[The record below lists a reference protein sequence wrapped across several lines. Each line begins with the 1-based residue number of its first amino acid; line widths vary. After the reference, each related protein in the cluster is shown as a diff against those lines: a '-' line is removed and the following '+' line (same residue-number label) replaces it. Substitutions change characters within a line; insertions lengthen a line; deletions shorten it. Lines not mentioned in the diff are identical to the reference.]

1 MNDKPIGAGKS
12 SFDLIDVQKF
22 FSELNLQ
29 EGITFLD
36 VACGRGAYSL
46 AALKVVGVQGRIVSV
61 DLWEEGIEALQ
72 REILSGQI
80 SNLTALRADVSQ
92 KIPMENQSV
101 DVALLATVLHDL
113 IQDHKDQGALSEIKR
128 VLKLQGRLAVVEFK
142 KMEGPPGPPLSIRIA
157 LEEAMERLRPYSF
170 ELIKITEVGPY
181 NYLAL
186 FRKQNETF

>member
-46 AALKVVGVQGRIVSV
+46 AALKYVGVHGRILSV

-72 REILSGQI
+72 REVRARQI
-80 SNLTALRADVSQ
+80 PNLTAHRVDVSQ

-113 IQDHKDQGALSEIKR
+113 IQDHKDQGALSEIER
-128 VLKLQGRLAVVEFK
+128 VLKLAGRLAVVEFK
-142 KMEGPPGPPLSIRIA
+142 KMEGPPGPPLPIRITS
-157 LEEAMERLRPYSF
+157 EDVMERLRPYSF
-170 ELIKITEVGPY
+170 ELIKTTEVGPY

-186 FRKQNETF
+186 FRKQNESF